1 MTDNFGGQI
10 GPWTEFPANLG
21 EDSKGTSILI
31 RSPFLTHSA
40 IRTTAPALT
49 ILAVKAIPI
58 WMDNIEQVVW
68 PRENHNPIISE
79 FSGEYNERITP
90 IYFILG

>member
-21 EDSKGTSILI
+21 EGSKGTSILI

-40 IRTTAPALT
+40 IWTTAPDLT
-49 ILAVKAIPI
+49 IFWPLKQFLCGK
-58 WMDNIEQVVW
+58 DNIEQVVW
-68 PRENHNPIISE
+68 PRENHTPIISE
-79 FSGEYNERITP
+79 FFRRVQ
-90 IYFILG
+90 